1 MQPKNDVCFFLVVV
15 HNVLLSLVISRQSVS
30 CSDCSGCSHHSS
42 QTPLFHCLL
51 VPATLFIF
59 KDSLFMF
66 QESLF
71 TFQDSLFTF
80 QDSLPNSVQL
90 QERSTHQWISNDPNY
105 GWHHHQLFES
115 LMTSPHHEYPIPPCC
130 HLLTKKGTKF
140 CFSGLSWAIHLSLF
154 HPLLSSLFL
163 WFISE
168 FLWLHVNENPFN
180 VQEILSMFGD
190 SPFIHTIDVYNW
202 QLKYIISLESSR
214 S

>member
-51 VPATLFIF
+51 VPATLFTV
-59 KDSLFMF
+59 KDSLFTFQDSLFTF

-80 QDSLPNSVQL
+80 QDSLPNSIQL
-90 QERSTHQWISNDPNY
+90 QETSTHQWISNDPNY

-115 LMTSPHHEYPIPPCC
+115 LMISPHHEYPIPPCC
-130 HLLTKKGTKF
+130 HLLTKNRHKILLFRSVLGDSSHF
-140 CFSGLSWAIHLSLF
+140 IPSAPVISLSMVHLSFYGSSPSFSGY
-154 HPLLSSLFL
+154 
-163 WFISE
+163 
-168 FLWLHVNENPFN
+168 
-180 VQEILSMFGD
+180 M
-190 SPFIHTIDVYNW
+190 
-202 QLKYIISLESSR
+202 
-214 S
+214 